1 MNIRLPN
8 QCEATLQHTIHC
20 FVFLVSTLSK
30 KAAKPLLETWSGNK
44 RMLGCA
50 RKLGFSEVKRRKDA
64 YVVDGVE
71 YDELLLEKRFDD

>member
-1 MNIRLPN
+1 MRL
-8 QCEATLQHTIHC
+8 L
-20 FVFLVSTLSK
+20 LWLLSH
-30 KAAKPLLETWSGNK
+30 LHK
-44 RMLGCA
+44 RRLGCA